1 MKQLKKIAS
10 WSAFPSLL
18 LFVVFLVINSII
30 TGGLSSYFFH
40 SFISTNA
47 AAICVAIGVTATI
60 LVAGTDISLGSI
72 VSLVNVVIVTL
83 CERGYPVF
91 TAALVAFGCAVL
103 CGMLNG
109 FIIGVMRVNP
119 LLTTFATSTA
129 FGGIALWILP
139 YPGGYIDYSF
149 GDWYLG
155 NMFGF
160 LPTPFVLILLL
171 IIVWTIFRKLPF
183 GLHLYALGKDVKKAY
198 ASGISVTFLRF
209 FVHTFA
215 GAAAGIAG
223 ICISANTC
231 AGSPVVGATMSM
243 NSIAAAVIG
252 GVSLNGGIG
261 SIWGGI
267 FGACFLNI
275 LISIVVSANFGSVV
289 QSFIL
294 GLILL
299 VGVVF
304 SVIAADK
311 ELSAKCRKIFQGGA
325 KSWNS

>member
-1 MKQLKKIAS
+1 MTKVKKIVT

-18 LFVVFLVINSII
+18 LFIVFLGVNAAI
-30 TGGLSSYFFH
+30 TGGLGTSFFY
-40 SFISTNA
+40 SFFATNA

-83 CERGYPVF
+83 CGKGYTVWS
-91 TAALVAFGCAVL
+91 AALVALACAVL
-103 CGMLNG
+103 CGMFNG
-109 FIIGVMRVNP
+109 FVIGVLRVNP

-129 FGGIALWILP
+129 FAGIALWILP
-139 YPGGYIDYSF
+139 NPGGSIDFIFS
-149 GDWYLG
+149 DWYGSRLLG
-155 NMFGF
+155 II
-160 LPTPFVLILLL
+160 PTPVLLILVLI
-171 IIVWTIFRKLPF
+171 IIWYIMMKMPN
-183 GLHLYALGKDVKKAY
+183 GIHLYALGRDVNKAY
-198 ASGISVTFLRF
+198 ASGINVTAFRF

-215 GAAAGIAG
+215 GLAAGVAG

-231 AGSPVVGATMSM
+231 SGSPTIGSTMSM

-261 SIWGGI
+261 NIWGGI
-267 FGACFLNI
+267 FGAAFLSI
-275 LISIVVSANFGSVV
+275 LTSIVVSANLSSIL
-289 QSFIL
+289 QSFIQ

-304 SVIAADK
+304 SVVAADK
-311 ELSAKCRKIFQGGA
+311 DLKSKIRKIVGRS
-325 KSWNS
+325 KK

>member
-1 MKQLKKIAS
+1 MEQFKKVTR

-18 LFVVFLVINSII
+18 LFLVFLIINSVI
-30 TGGLSSYFFH
+30 TGNFSISFFE
-40 SFISTNA
+40 SFLTTNA

-83 CERGYPVF
+83 CEKGYSVP
-91 TAALVAFGCAVL
+91 TAALIAFGCAVL
-103 CGMLNG
+103 CGMVNG

-155 NMFGF
+155 NMLGF
-160 LPTPFVLILLL
+160 IPTPVALILIL
-171 IIVWTIFRKLPF
+171 IFIWTVFTKLPS

-198 ASGISVTFLRF
+198 ASGINVTFLRF

-215 GAAAGIAG
+215 GIAAGIAG
-223 ICISANTC
+223 ICVSANTC
-231 AGSPVVGATMSM
+231 AGSPVVGASMSM

-275 LISIVVSANFGSVV
+275 LILIVVSANFSSVV
-289 QSFIL
+289 QSFIQ

-299 VGVVF
+299 IGVVF

-311 ELSAKCRKIFQGGA
+311 ELSGKLKRIFKGGA
-325 KSWNS
+325 K

>member
-1 MKQLKKIAS
+1 MARVKKVMG

-18 LFVVFLVINSII
+18 LFLIFLGINGII
-30 TGGLSSYFFH
+30 TGGLSLSFFQ
-40 SFISTNA
+40 SFIATNA

-83 CERGYPVF
+83 CEKGYSV
-91 TAALVAFGCAVL
+91 TSAALMAVGCAVL

-129 FGGIALWILP
+129 FAGIALWILP
-139 YPGGYIDYSF
+139 YPGGAIDFSF
-149 GDWYLG
+149 ADWYGSNLLG
-155 NMFGF
+155 MI
-160 LPTPFVLILLL
+160 PTPVVLILILAGIW
-171 IIVWTIFRKLPF
+171 IIVMNLPA
-183 GLHLYALGKDVKKAY
+183 GLHLFALGKDVKKAY
-198 ASGISVTFLRF
+198 ASGVNVVALRF

-215 GAAAGIAG
+215 GLAAGIAG
-223 ICISANTC
+223 VCISANTC
-231 AGSPVVGATMSM
+231 AGSPSIGASMSM

-252 GVSLNGGIG
+252 GVSLNGGTG
-261 SIWGGI
+261 NVWGGI
-267 FGACFLNI
+267 FGAAFLSI
-275 LISIVVSANFGSVV
+275 LISIVVSANLSSFV
-289 QSFIL
+289 QSFIQ

-304 SVIAADK
+304 SIIAADK
-311 ELSAKCRKIFQGGA
+311 ELKAKIKGIFKGGA
-325 KSWNS
+325 K